1 MAAAAALGALARTAP
16 PAGAL
21 PGATPLGNGAITLE
35 EMVRQ
40 ELRPM
45 LRDWLNS
52 NLPAMV
58 ESAVA
63 REMERVRA
71 RIG

>member
-1 MAAAAALGALARTAP
+1 
-16 PAGAL
+16 
-21 PGATPLGNGAITLE
+21 
-35 EMVRQ
+35 
-40 ELRPM
+40 M